1 MKVRET
7 FEIAEGRERVWEF
20 LSQPEQVAACVPGI
34 ETVEAIDD
42 DNLRVELT
50 QNVGPMIA
58 TFALKMSITERID
71 NEAITF
77 TAVGRVVRGA
87 AGSVRSTNRVH
98 LQPAGD
104 GLTRVEV
111 DADIAMGGMLGSVG
125 QKVIAKQA
133 EAVTKDFAGTMER
146 VLRGEPLPTEK
157 AGEAPTA
164 GAAARGGVVT
174 AAESNKGGAGIGLAL
189 ETPGWPALLAG
200 VAGLTVIAWLLGR
213 SAGIHAAYRRLIE
226 KGYVQ

>member
-20 LSQPEQVAACVPGI
+20 LNQPEQVAACVPGI
-34 ETVEAIDD
+34 ETVEGIDD

-58 TFALKMSITERID
+58 TFALKMSITERVE

-87 AGSVRSTNRVH
+87 AGSVRSTNHVH
-98 LQPAGD
+98 LQSAGD
-104 GLTRVEV
+104 GLTRVAV
-111 DADIAMGGMLGSVG
+111 DAEIAMGGMIGSVG

-146 VLRGEPLPTEK
+146 VLSGEPLPTEK
-157 AGEAPTA
+157 AAEGPTA
-164 GAAARGGVVT
+164 ATAGRGGVL
-174 AAESNKGGAGIGLAL
+174 AGAESNKGGAGIGLAL

-213 SAGIHAAYRRLIE
+213 SAGIHAAYRHLFE